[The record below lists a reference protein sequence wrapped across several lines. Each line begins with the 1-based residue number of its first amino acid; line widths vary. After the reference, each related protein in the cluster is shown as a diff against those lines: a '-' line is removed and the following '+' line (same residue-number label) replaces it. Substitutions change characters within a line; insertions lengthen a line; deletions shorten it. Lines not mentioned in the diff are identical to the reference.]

1 MDFSKM
7 QNKKIY
13 EFVLSTTEASSDLKN
28 ALQSILRRAIEE
40 SSQF

>member
-13 EFVLSTTEASSDLKN
+13 EFILSSVEASQDLQN

-40 SSQF
+40 PCHF

>member
-13 EFVLSTTEASSDLKN
+13 EFVLSTTEASPDLKN

-40 SSQF
+40 PSQF